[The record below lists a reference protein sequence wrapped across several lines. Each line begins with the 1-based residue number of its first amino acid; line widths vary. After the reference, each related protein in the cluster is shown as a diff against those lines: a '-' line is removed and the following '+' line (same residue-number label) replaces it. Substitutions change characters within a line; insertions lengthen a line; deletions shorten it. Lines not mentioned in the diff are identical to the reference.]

1 VISLLKNYATRKVN
15 VHGHPLRDWP
25 LKRTIAAGSFARQS
39 RAAAAAAAAAAAEER
54 SMTMP

>member
-39 RAAAAAAAAAAAEER
+39 RAAAAAAAAAEER

>member
-39 RAAAAAAAAAAAEER
+39 RAAAAAAAEER